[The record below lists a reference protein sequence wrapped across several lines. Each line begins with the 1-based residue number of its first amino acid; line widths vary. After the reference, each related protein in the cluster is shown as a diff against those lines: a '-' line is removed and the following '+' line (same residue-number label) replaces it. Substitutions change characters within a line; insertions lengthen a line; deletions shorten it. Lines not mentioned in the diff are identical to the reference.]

1 MSSHGRKIPSSCTDS
16 RLGFFINY
24 GAEKHMASNRTQYR
38 LVQGIPLI
46 PTGIAFI
53 CSWWMSDTPRWLASQ
68 DRYDEALASLARLRG
83 SDMNDNT
90 VREEFEQ
97 IEAQRRQKLADLSGT
112 SLWNVLKEIV
122 TVPTYRS
129 RFLLVMTMQTIAQW
143 SGGNGITVS
152 TPNKCTPQGMN

>member
-1 MSSHGRKIPSSCTDS
+1 
-16 RLGFFINY
+16 
-24 GAEKHMASNRTQYR
+24 
-38 LVQGIPLI
+38 
-46 PTGIAFI
+46 
-53 CSWWMSDTPRWLASQ
+53 
-68 DRYDEALASLARLRG
+68 
-83 SDMNDNT
+83 MNDNT

-152 TPNKCTPQGMN
+152 KPNKCTPQGMN